1 MKKAESGAKW
11 AINFQLEWSLHGI
24 SYLPD
29 NKHSKVL
36 RMLYDNRVQTKLS
49 SGRSFTIY
57 TGGRKLLLLFMYFHY
72 MTLLLLWIIL
82 QLNSN

>member
-24 SYLPD
+24 SCLTMLRI

-36 RMLYDNRVQTKLS
+36 RMLTNTTTEYRPNFRAVD
-49 SGRSFTIY
+49 
-57 TGGRKLLLLFMYFHY
+57 LLPF
-72 MTLLLLWIIL
+72 
-82 QLNSN
+82 

>member
-24 SYLPD
+24 SCLPD

-36 RMLYDNRVQTKLS
+36 RMLYDNRVQTKL
-49 SGRSFTIY
+49 RAVD
-57 TGGRKLLLLFMYFHY
+57 LLP
-72 MTLLLLWIIL
+72 
-82 QLNSN
+82 S